1 MGSLRTLVSDE
12 NWAAVES
19 TLDQHPEMAA
29 KVHPTNGEMLL
40 HLICCHPK
48 VWSLLVDM
56 VLVLLSAKKSA
67 ASGPFEPPPSS
78 SDVKPKRATR
88 SLAVAAVAAAD
99 EAATSSSFLWGIADS
114 DPVVLRV
121 ILRAVAAGVF
131 QRCPGPGNHG
141 FKNDIGDGNASG
153 STSGRLGSSKLI
165 GNGDADAD
173 LKGTMMTTTT
183 TTKTPEKEMIVEAT
197 SREISASAVAS
208 KHLDDVVVARAT
220 MLCDRV
226 YGQSRGAAQQCDQR
240 REFSIASEL
249 APNPLLLMDS
259 GVPTRIRKDVP
270 ECKAG
275 SLASR
280 QLGSGANSPSK
291 KPLVNESCLPR
302 LLDVLG
308 KGTGHDVVHGVH
320 WSDRSMQ
327 VADQLRSMSTS
338 THSSSS
344 HPPSASRE
352 SYPNYDPNLVVTL
365 SGRDFEKFAA
375 VFDQLGSGLN
385 RRIFRKGNGA
395 NSLTPTSED
404 DVSLRALPYHGS
416 KAERRQLRKH
426 FGSLGMMWNSLWLIV
441 IALFSLPAIRGQQC
455 AGQSMQ
461 CGPWT
466 TCADIGFPG
475 YCCSQWGVSS
485 LN

>member
-1 MGSLRTLVSDE
+1 MTLATLFISKHVNASSLALLSVVSM
-12 NWAAVES
+12 VS
-19 TLDQHPEMAA
+19 TLI
-29 KVHPTNGEMLL
+29 TNP
-40 HLICCHPK
+40 H
-48 VWSLLVDM
+48 S
-56 VLVLLSAKKSA
+56 
-67 ASGPFEPPPSS
+67 
-78 SDVKPKRATR
+78 
-88 SLAVAAVAAAD
+88 
-99 EAATSSSFLWGIADS
+99 
-114 DPVVLRV
+114 
-121 ILRAVAAGVF
+121 RAVIALVRRKITVSSPSPS
-131 QRCPGPGNHG
+131 QRLMCHFARFFLFVCSIPSPPIHP
-141 FKNDIGDGNASG
+141 SPPC
-153 STSGRLGSSKLI
+153 STTGR
-165 GNGDADAD
+165 
-173 LKGTMMTTTT
+173 MV
-183 TTKTPEKEMIVEAT
+183 KTGYWQTLHRIMK
-197 SREISASAVAS
+197 S
-208 KHLDDVVVARAT
+208 T
-220 MLCDRV
+220 MLGDRV

-280 QLGSGANSPSK
+280 QLSSGANSPSK

-320 WSDRSMQ
+320 WSDRSMR

-344 HPPSASRE
+344 HPPSVSHE
-352 SYPNYDPNLVVTL
+352 SYPNYDPNLIVTL

-385 RRIFRKGNGA
+385 RRISRKGNGA

-404 DVSLRALPYHGS
+404 DVSLRALPYNGS
-416 KAERRQLRKH
+416 KAKCCQLRKH

-441 IALFSLPAIRGQQC
+441 IALFSLPAIRGQQY
-455 AGQSMQ
+455 AGQSVQ